1 MPWCPKCKAEFQDG
15 YTICSDC
22 NVELVDELPEEED
35 IIPVFASDDKEI
47 AEKLMRYFDYSKF
60 NGAVL
65 TFNEGKKVYTITVPS
80 EIAEKAKELYQAFYY
95 VERKKLEEKLEEGKL
110 SEVLLDDSEPEDID
124 ENPEDMDENLETD
137 SAESDET
144 TDSETES
151 ENDLSDEKEAV
162 NETVT
167 ESELQDFKKM
177 DDVLSNEG
185 VIENEEHIR
194 STSSAYVM
202 KADQY
207 KDLSSTVWVFLLF
220 GLVGLIFV
228 LLNVTKVIHIF
239 SNPLPNIVMGVLF
252 LFFVY
257 VGLSTY
263 KKAKQVQSG
272 IDAENQL
279 TQDINEW
286 LNNNITNEFVASH
299 RDDSISEELSYIKLF
314 DAIKEMLI
322 KEFGNQNTS
331 YLDRLIEEFYSNK
344 FENAGDSEE

>member
-22 NVELVDELPEEED
+22 NVELVDELPEEEK

-60 NGAVL
+60 EGAVL
-65 TFNEGKKVYTITVPS
+65 TFNEGKKVYTVTVPS
-80 EIAEKAKELYQAFYY
+80 EIVEKANELYQAFYY
-95 VERKKLEEKLEEGKL
+95 VERKKLEKKLDEGKL
-110 SEVLLDDSEPEDID
+110 SEVLLDDPK
-124 ENPEDMDENLETD
+124 PEDMDENLETD
-137 SAESDET
+137 SA
-144 TDSETES
+144 DSNEIMASEAES
-151 ENDLSDEKEAV
+151 EDDLSDEMEAADEEV
-162 NETVT
+162 LET
-167 ESELQDFKKM
+167 ELDDFKKM

-194 STSSAYVM
+194 STSSAAYVM

-220 GLVGLIFV
+220 GLGGLIFV
-228 LLNVTKVIHIF
+228 LLNVVKIIHIF

-263 KKAKQVQSG
+263 KKAKQVQSE
-272 IDAENQL
+272 IDTENKL

-286 LNNNITNEFVASH
+286 LNNNITNEFVDSH
-299 RDDSISEELSYIKLF
+299 RDDNVTEELSYIKLYE
-314 DAIKEMLI
+314 AIKEMLI
-322 KEFGNQNTS
+322 KEFGDQNSS
-331 YLDRLIEEFYSNK
+331 YLDHLIEEFYSNK
-344 FENAGDSEE
+344 FDNTENAEE